1 MAKKETEVSLKD
13 AAMTEME
20 TLIEQHNQL
29 VQNIQEAQARLSEVK
44 NMIVEKQGY
53 LQGLKDCE
61 KECK

>member
-20 TLIEQHNQL
+20 TLVEQHNQL

-44 NMIVEKQGY
+44 NMILEKQGY
-53 LQGLKDCE
+53 LQGLEDCE

>member
-20 TLIEQHNQL
+20 TLVEQHNQL

-53 LQGLKDCE
+53 LQGLEDCE